1 MPVQLTTGS
10 GTPNDPRVITLDM
23 YNDGRDNFDMHYY
36 YTAQQ
41 ATFGGQVNNAQ
52 WSDLETAVENY
63 CTATG
68 TTAAETALRFVHCFD
83 DQNHKL
89 YQRLQ
94 ICKMVPA
101 PPTRQNDEGG
111 EVFDLDTVGST
122 WYEIKD
128 SAVAATTDEML
139 EGPVYLHNLFYKI
152 EPQMQTLERLADAP
166 EKYVKNLVLPWGD
179 EILQMY
185 LDNGS
190 PAGAGINIAACS
202 FLGTPANVAWPHGL
216 VLFLSDSEGV
226 PMLNDQDYIS
236 IFHSKGAD
244 WGTACP
250 PTCDVYIAPNL

>member
-10 GTPNDPRVITLDM
+10 GTPNDPRVITLEM
-23 YNDGRDNFDMHYY
+23 FNDGRANFDLHYY

-41 ATFGGQVNNAQ
+41 AVFGGQVNSVL
-52 WSDLETAVENY
+52 WSDLATAVENY

-68 TTAAETALRFVHCFD
+68 TAAADTALRFVHCFD

-89 YQRLQ
+89 YQRVQ

-101 PPTRQNDEGG
+101 PPTEGN
-111 EVFDLDTVGST
+111 EVVFDLDTVGST

-128 SAVAATTDEML
+128 SAVAATTDEME
-139 EGPVYLHNLFYKI
+139 EGPLYLQSLFYKI

-185 LDNGS
+185 IDNGS

-202 FLGTPANVAWPHGL
+202 YSGTSANVAWPHGL
-216 VLFLSDSEGV
+216 VLYLSDSEGT

-236 IFHSKGAD
+236 IFHCKGAD
-244 WGTACP
+244 MATMCP
-250 PTCDVYIAPNL
+250 PYCNVYIPPSI